1 MFFDDKWNTIFTFNF
16 DFNLEKE
23 KKMDSSPVKS
33 KKFIPSFVVV
43 DNFYENPDDVR
54 TFALKQEF

>member
-1 MFFDDKWNTIFTFNF
+1 MSK
-16 DFNLEKE
+16 
-23 KKMDSSPVKS
+23 

-54 TFALKQEF
+54 TFALKQEFSFHPDYHKGKRTDVVYRFNGL